1 MNLDI
6 VGGNWNK
13 LKGKVQVRWSTLIG
27 DHLGV
32 ITGRQTQLA
41 GERQRAYGVLRSK
54 TLRSA
59 LGARYRARS
68 TAPNRT
74 AVDNLPPRAS
84 VLTVRKSEK
93 L

>member
-13 LKGKVQVRWSTLIG
+13 LKGKVQVRWSRLIG

-41 GERQRAYGVLRSK
+41 GERQRAYGVLRSR
-54 TLRSA
+54 TLRST
-59 LGARYRARS
+59 LGMHYRARS
-68 TAPNRT
+68 TSPGRT
-74 AVDNLPPRAS
+74 TVGNLPPRAS
-84 VLTVRKSEK
+84 ALAIQKSEK